1 MTVFDTVSTMGAPVV
16 RTAPAGGP
24 LRGRGCSIAVM
35 AFVAAAAASAE
46 TVPVPSGLDISFFD
60 VIQDVAGDGYTYR
73 FRFVAPAIAGDVD
86 FAAVAADMDLLC
98 SEYALPRVPYPGP
111 RPNRIVISLMSEPT
125 EFGVMNPEVIQFF
138 ESYSIENDLCIWE
151 AF

>member
-1 MTVFDTVSTMGAPVV
+1 MIPRGTVSTMGAPVV

-24 LRGRGCSIAVM
+24 LRGRGCSIAVT
-35 AFVAAAAASAE
+35 ALVAATPLCAE
-46 TVPVPSGLDISFFD
+46 SVPVPSGLEVSYFD
-60 VIQDVAGDGYTYR
+60 VIQDAAGDGYAYR

-86 FAAVAADMDLLC
+86 FAAVAADMDHLC
-98 SEYALPRVPYPGP
+98 AEYALPRVPYPGP

-125 EFGVMNPEVIQFF
+125 EFGVMNPDVIQFF